1 MGVLERVYST
11 QRATI
16 MAVKIIVHSRTKP
29 RFFTEHT
36 RNVGRHKRPDL
47 RGRKGPSQL
56 GSHCTNES
64 TCRYDVQL
72 SHSQVGVV
80 QAAAEVGV
88 RHRCR
93 L

>member
-56 GSHCTNES
+56 GRHCTNES
-64 TCRYDVQL
+64 RYDVQL
-72 SHSQVGVV
+72 SHFQVGVV
-80 QAAAEVGV
+80 QAVVEVGV
-88 RHRCR
+88 CHRCR